1 MGLLDGIV
9 WDNGQRRP
17 QQHAKLLGTDLSELG
32 LGYVL
37 EDSSMPIM
45 EP

>member
-1 MGLLDGIV
+1 MDLLDGIV
-9 WDNGQRRP
+9 WASGQRRR
-17 QQHAKLLGTDLSELG
+17 QQHAKLLGTDLSELEH
-32 LGYVL
+32 GYVL